1 MSLPAPATPPSLPL
15 VAADVPRQFARRGD
29 LSDAQFLYGEVARRM
44 LGRLQYIRV
53 QPQAMLDAGCGAGDN
68 LALLRERYAE
78 AAYTGLDNCEPLLEI
93 ARKRH
98 APAGLSAW
106 IGKLARRGPA
116 NAFVNADLAATGLAP
131 ESLELV
137 WSNLALHWHREP
149 HAVLAE
155 WRRILKVGGLA
166 MFSCLGPAT
175 LRELRQALDDAGLR
189 TATPAF
195 VDMHDFGDLL
205 VENGFA
211 DPVMDQEILTLTYR
225 TPEKLLR
232 ERYAEAAYTGLDN
245 CEPLLEIA
253 RKRHAPA
260 GLSAWIGKLARRG
273 PANAFVNADLA
284 ATGLAP
290 ESLELV
296 WSNLALH
303 WHREP
308 HAVLAEWRRI
318 LKVGGLAM
326 FSCLGPATLRE
337 LRQALDDAGLRTATP
352 AFVDMH
358 DFGDLLV
365 ENGFADPVM
374 DQEILTLTYRTP
386 EKLLQD
392 VRALGGN
399 PAAGRRGG
407 LVGRDWQARLC
418 AALEAQRRPDG
429 VIALSIEV
437 AYGHAWRAATHRGT
451 AGETRLS
458 VSAIGGRQRGT
469 P

>member
-1 MSLPAPATPPSLPL
+1 MSLPASATPPSLPL

-78 AAYTGLDNCEPLLEI
+78 AAYTGLDNCDPLLEI

-106 IGKLARRGPA
+106 IGKLARRGPT
-116 NAFVNADLAATGLAP
+116 NAFINADLAATGLAP
-131 ESLELV
+131 ES
-137 WSNLALHWHREP
+137 
-149 HAVLAE
+149 
-155 WRRILKVGGLA
+155 
-166 MFSCLGPAT
+166 
-175 LRELRQALDDAGLR
+175 Q
-189 TATPAF
+189 
-195 VDMHDFGDLL
+195 
-205 VENGFA
+205 
-211 DPVMDQEILTLTYR
+211 
-225 TPEKLLR
+225 
-232 ERYAEAAYTGLDN
+232 
-245 CEPLLEIA
+245 
-253 RKRHAPA
+253 
-260 GLSAWIGKLARRG
+260 
-273 PANAFVNADLA
+273 
-284 ATGLAP
+284 
-290 ESLELV
+290 ELV

-407 LVGRDWQARLC
+407 LVGRDWRARLC
-418 AALEAQRRPDG
+418 DALEAQRRPDG

-437 AYGHAWRAATHRGT
+437 AYGHAWRAAAHRGT

>member
-78 AAYTGLDNCEPLLEI
+78 AAYTGLDNCDPLLEI

-106 IGKLARRGPA
+106 IGKLSRRGPT
-116 NAFVNADLAATGLAP
+116 NAFINADLAATGLAP

-155 WRRILKVGGLA
+155 WRRILKVGGL
-166 MFSCLGPAT
+166 
-175 LRELRQALDDAGLR
+175 
-189 TATPAF
+189 
-195 VDMHDFGDLL
+195 V
-205 VENGFA
+205 
-211 DPVMDQEILTLTYR
+211 
-225 TPEKLLR
+225 
-232 ERYAEAAYTGLDN
+232 
-245 CEPLLEIA
+245 
-253 RKRHAPA
+253 
-260 GLSAWIGKLARRG
+260 
-273 PANAFVNADLA
+273 
-284 ATGLAP
+284 
-290 ESLELV
+290 
-296 WSNLALH
+296 
-303 WHREP
+303 
-308 HAVLAEWRRI
+308 
-318 LKVGGLAM
+318 M

-407 LVGRDWQARLC
+407 LVGRDWRARLC
-418 AALEAQRRPDG
+418 DALEAQRRPDG

-437 AYGHAWRAATHRGT
+437 AYGHAWRAAAHRGT

>member
-1 MSLPAPATPPSLPL
+1 MSQPAPATPPTLPL

-78 AAYTGLDNCEPLLEI
+78 AAYTGLDNCDPLLEI

-106 IGKLARRGPA
+106 IGKLARRGPT
-116 NAFVNADLAATGLAP
+116 NAF
-131 ESLELV
+131 
-137 WSNLALHWHREP
+137 
-149 HAVLAE
+149 
-155 WRRILKVGGLA
+155 I
-166 MFSCLGPAT
+166 
-175 LRELRQALDDAGLR
+175 
-189 TATPAF
+189 
-195 VDMHDFGDLL
+195 
-205 VENGFA
+205 
-211 DPVMDQEILTLTYR
+211 
-225 TPEKLLR
+225 
-232 ERYAEAAYTGLDN
+232 
-245 CEPLLEIA
+245 
-253 RKRHAPA
+253 
-260 GLSAWIGKLARRG
+260 
-273 PANAFVNADLA
+273 NADLA

-407 LVGRDWQARLC
+407 LVGRDWRARLC
-418 AALEAQRRPDG
+418 DALEAQRRPDG

-437 AYGHAWRAATHRGT
+437 AYGHAWRAAAHRGT